1 MFDRS
6 TLSSITEEIGV
17 AMIFI
22 DFRKYAST

>member
-6 TLSSITEEIGV
+6 TLLSITEEIDV

-22 DFRKYAST
+22 DFRKYASI